1 MIALPP
7 KTGNPHRQSDHSSVS
22 VKYDPD
28 KHKRCSIRLKGY
40 DYSAAGMYFIT
51 LCTHQ
56 RECLFG
62 EIADGV
68 MRLNLLGQIV
78 ADEWQRSS
86 EIRQEIEFDA
96 WVIMPNHLHGIVV
109 IETTAELSGGVGA
122 NGRSPLR
129 GVAPSMKPRSLSSL
143 VAGFKSATT
152 KRININR
159 NAPGTPVWQRNYY
172 EHIIRNDLSLQTIQT
187 YIHHNPQSWQTDQ
200 LHPNNPSKW

>member
-1 MIALPP
+1 
-7 KTGNPHRQSDHSSVS
+7 
-22 VKYDPD
+22 
-28 KHKRCSIRLKGY
+28 
-40 DYSAAGMYFIT
+40 
-51 LCTHQ
+51 
-56 RECLFG
+56 
-62 EIADGV
+62 